1 MAHGN
6 QAIGGLTESELEEVR
21 RLRGL
26 IQAEVVEQ
34 NMSLRNATMWA
45 VRNEIERLED
55 NES

>member
-1 MAHGN
+1 MGHGS

-26 IQAEVVEQ
+26 VQAEVVEK